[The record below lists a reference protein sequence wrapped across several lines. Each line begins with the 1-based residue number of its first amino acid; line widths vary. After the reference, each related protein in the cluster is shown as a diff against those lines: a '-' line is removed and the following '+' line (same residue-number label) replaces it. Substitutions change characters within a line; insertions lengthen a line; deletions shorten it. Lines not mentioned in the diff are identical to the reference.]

1 MGLRILELGGG
12 VWSGSS
18 SGGGKRSFDG
28 VEEVRRVRS

>member
-1 MGLRILELGGG
+1 MGLRILELGG